1 MAYTLF
7 DSFVVDGLLNQRI
20 RMDVP
25 LDYADPTETIRIVAT
40 VVLKAK
46 TEAGAKAAQS
56 GGTNSSAAE
65 APNPD
70 TVSVCGPLLA
80 YLQGGPG
87 FPCAVPVSY
96 TGYTKTVLDRG
107 YSMVYYDQ
115 RGTGL
120 SSPIDAAQL
129 EKMGPAA
136 AEAYLLHF
144 RADNIC
150 RDMEQVRAALGAPQW
165 TLLGQ
170 SYGGFCCFTYV
181 SLFPLLVAQVL
192 VTGGIP
198 PVARHPDAVYAQTY
212 RRTAERNA
220 HYYRKFPQDVA
231 RVKQVLARLA
241 RAPPVLPDG
250 GVLTVERFQQ
260 LGLRFGGSGG
270 SDAVHLL
277 VTEAWAAVDANAP
290 FSRALLTAL
299 QDSSAFDTNILYA
312 LFQEAIYADGDLVTN
327 WAADRARHAP
337 GNENFVVTPAL
348 LASETP
354 VYFTGEMVF
363 RSMFDDHADLRRV
376 KDVAHRLHSRAHW
389 GKLYHPQVLRAQ
401 SWEKTPMVAA
411 TYFHDQYVDFD
422 VSMAVKRELFQ
433 DENLRQYIV
442 SDLFHN
448 GLRADPDR
456 VLGALFK
463 LLECDVD

>member
-1 MAYTLF
+1 MSYTLI
-7 DSFVVDGLLNQRI
+7 DSFVVDGLRNQRL
-20 RMDVP
+20 RMEVP
-25 LDYADPTETIRIVAT
+25 LDYENPQQTIRIVAN

-46 TEAGAKAAQS
+46 A
-56 GGTNSSAAE
+56 
-65 APNPD
+65 APN
-70 TVSVCGPLLA
+70 TSGEISVSGPVVA
-80 YLQGGPG
+80 FLQGGPG
-87 FPCAVPVSY
+87 FPCVVPLAY
-96 TGYTKTVLDRG
+96 AGHAKTLLDRG
-107 YSMVYYDQ
+107 YSIVYYDQ

-120 SSPIDAAQL
+120 SSPIDAAHL
-129 EKMGPAA
+129 EHLGPAA
-136 AEAYLLHF
+136 AELYLLHF

-150 RDMEQVRAALGAPQW
+150 RDMEQVRAALGVPQW

-181 SLFPLLVAQVL
+181 SLFALLVAQVL
-192 VTGGIP
+192 ITGGIP
-198 PVARHPDAVYAQTY
+198 PVGRHPDAVYHQTF

-231 RVKQVLARLA
+231 RVKQVLAQLA
-241 RAPPVLPDG
+241 RAPPALPDG

-277 VTEAWAAVDANAP
+277 VTEAWAAVDAGVP

-299 QDSSAFDTNILYA
+299 QNSSSFDTNVLYA
-312 LFQEAIYADGDLVTN
+312 LFQEAIYADGDMVTG

-348 LASETP
+348 LASEHP
-354 VYFTGEMVF
+354 AYFTGEMVF
-363 RSMFDDHADLRRV
+363 RSMFDHHADLRRV
-376 KDVAHRLHSRAHW
+376 RAVAERLHARSRW
-389 GKLYHPQVLRAQ
+389 GKLYDRDVLRAQ
-401 SWEKTPMVAA
+401 TWETVPMVAA
-411 TYFHDQYVDFD
+411 TYYHDQYVDFD
-422 VSMAVKRELFQ
+422 VSTAVKRELFA
-433 DENLRQYIV
+433 DENLRQYVV